1 MASPFTYMF
10 RSWRSL
16 LGILGIVFFL
26 ELGRSLGAADPDQAR
41 ELFQTGQYGQCLEAT
56 HVALEAEEDSIEWPL
71 LQVKSLMALGEYGQA
86 ATEARS
92 LVRDHHPLSMPLLM
106 LAHAA
111 LLHDNQ
117 AGPADNMLQMVYR
130 IASVRRLESMNSLD
144 LVAVGQALLLLG
156 GEPRVVLDEF
166 YSRALDNDPNCQEAY
181 LAAGSLA
188 LTKQDYDLAAKEYQK
203 ALERFGDDPEAHYG
217 LAQAFYHG
225 DRMAMIQ
232 AIDAALHRNPR
243 HVSSLTLLAEHQ
255 IDAEDYTGATEL
267 LDRAVEVNPWQPEA
281 WALRTVLAHLKN
293 DPNAVKHCRAQALKF
308 WPNNARVDH
317 LIGRKLS
324 QKYRFTEGA
333 ASQRRALKLN
343 PEHLPAK
350 GQLAEDLLRLGDE
363 DRAWALA
370 DEVYEADQYNVA
382 AFNLVNL
389 RDVMSKFKT
398 LQVDGFTIRME
409 ETEAAVY
416 GDRVVDLL
424 RRAKQVLCAKYGLT
438 LDKPVT
444 LELFP
449 NQQDFA
455 VRTFGMPG
463 VEGFLGVCFG
473 DVITANSPK
482 ASRVSNWEATL
493 WHEFCHV
500 VTLNM
505 TQNKMPRW
513 LSEGISVYEELQ
525 CNPCWGQHMTPQY
538 RKMILGDDLVP
549 ISKLSS
555 IFLSPPTPQHL
566 QFAYYESALV
576 VEFLVDRFGLDALK
590 AILKDLGRGG
600 EINLTI
606 AQHTAPMKEIEQDF
620 SAFARKRAQTLA
632 EAADWNEP
640 DAEQVDPSDAASLT
654 QWLAEHPNS
663 FRALGWQAQRLL
675 AEEKWEQAKQP
686 LQRLIELYPE
696 QTAKDNAY
704 SLLAQV
710 HRKLGETKEEM
721 QVLSQLAA
729 ISADA
734 MMAYGRLMNI
744 GMDQQDWQQVVAN
757 GERYLAVNPLLGTV
771 HWHLGQAHEALGQ
784 SDQAVASYQ
793 RLLRLDPAD
802 PVEVNFRLA
811 RLFQDQDPGMA
822 KRHLLEALADAPRF
836 RAAHELLL
844 KMREQTNVPTL
855 RPTEQEALQ

>member
-1 MASPFTYMF
+1 MLT
-10 RSWRSL
+10 
-16 LGILGIVFFL
+16 ILGVVFFL
-26 ELGRSLGAADPDQAR
+26 GLSRPLDAADPGQAR
-41 ELFQTGQYGQCLEAT
+41 ELFQTGQYEQCLEGARA
-56 HVALEAEEDSIEWPL
+56 ALEAEEDSIAWPL
-71 LQVKSLMALGEYGQA
+71 LLVKSLMALGEYDQA
-86 ATEARS
+86 ATEART

-106 LAHAA
+106 LAHTA
-111 LLHDNQ
+111 LLHNNQ
-117 AGPADNMLQMVYR
+117 AGPANNMLQMVYR
-130 IASVRRLESMNSLD
+130 IASVRRLEGMRPPD

-181 LAAGSLA
+181 VAAGSLA
-188 LTKQDYDLAAKEYQK
+188 LAKQDYDLAAQEFRK
-203 ALERFGDDPEAHYG
+203 ALERFGDDPDCHYG

-232 AIDAALHRNPR
+232 ALDAALVRNPR
-243 HVSSLTLLAEHQ
+243 HVDSLKLLAEHQ
-255 IDAEDYTGATEL
+255 IDAEDYAGATEL
-267 LDRAVEVNPWQPEA
+267 LDRAIEVNPWEPEA

-293 DPNAVKHCRAQALKF
+293 DPNAVKHCRVQALKF
-308 WPNNARVDH
+308 WPKNARVDH

-333 ASQRRALKLN
+333 ASQRRALKLD
-343 PEHLPAK
+343 PEYLPAK

-363 DRAWALA
+363 DRAWDLA

-382 AFNLVNL
+382 AYNLVKL

-398 LQVDGFTIRME
+398 LRVDGFIIRME
-409 ETEAAVY
+409 ASEAAVY

-424 RRAKQVLCAKYGLT
+424 RRAKQVLCAKYGLS

-482 ASRVSNWEATL
+482 ASRATNWEATL

-538 RKMILGDDLVP
+538 RKMILGDALVP

-576 VEFLVDRFGLDALK
+576 VEFLVDRFGLDALR
-590 AILKDLGRGG
+590 AMLQDLGQGQ
-600 EINLTI
+600 EINPTI
-606 AQHTAPMKEIEQDF
+606 ARHTAPMEEIEQEF
-620 SAFARKRAQTLA
+620 AAFARKRAQALA
-632 EAADWNEP
+632 EQADWNEP
-640 DAEQVDPSDAASLT
+640 DTEQVDPTDPESLA
-654 QWLAEHPNS
+654 QWLAEHPHS
-663 FRALGWQAQRLL
+663 FRALGWQAQQLL

-710 HRKLGETKEEM
+710 HRRLGETKEET
-721 QVLSQLAA
+721 QVLERLAA

-734 MMAYGRLMNI
+734 VTAYARLMNI
-744 GMDQQDWQQVVAN
+744 GMDQQAWQQVVDN
-757 GERYLAVNPLLGTV
+757 GERYLAVNPLLGTTY
-771 HWHLGQAHEALGQ
+771 WHMGQAHEALQQ
-784 SDQAVASYQ
+784 SDQAVAAYQ

-811 RLFQDQDPGMA
+811 RLFQDQDPVMA

-844 KMREQTNVPTL
+844 KMRDKNSAPIA
-855 RPTEQEALQ
+855 PPASQEVLQ